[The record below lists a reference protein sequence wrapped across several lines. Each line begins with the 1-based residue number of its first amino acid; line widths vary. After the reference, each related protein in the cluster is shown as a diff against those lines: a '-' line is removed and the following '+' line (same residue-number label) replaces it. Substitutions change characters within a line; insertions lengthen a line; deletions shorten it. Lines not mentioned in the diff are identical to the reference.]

1 MSARIHTKD
10 GCKVLL
16 KLKCYASYEDGMTR
30 IFLITFKNEQ
40 DAETFVSV
48 YNGFATALFEQT
60 QDEHTDTL
68 QEQEHEHEHE
78 HEQEA
83 GENTWACQ
91 KCGNQGVEEQ
101 ACDNCSIMMVPDE
114 GNWDGES
121 ESSDE
126 SEDDNDAD
134 NDADN
139 EVPDE
144 EDEEDF
150 GPNTQDWPHEVIMP
164 YGKFGDDDFLV
175 V

>member
-1 MSARIHTKD
+1 
-10 GCKVLL
+10 
-16 KLKCYASYEDGMTR
+16 MTR